1 MRPASLL
8 IASGFLMSW
17 RHPNRAVAFVPW
29 GDSKGGGLDFS
40 MRF

>member
-8 IASGFLMSW
+8 IVSGFLLSW
-17 RHPNRAVAFVPW
+17 QRRNRSVAFVPL